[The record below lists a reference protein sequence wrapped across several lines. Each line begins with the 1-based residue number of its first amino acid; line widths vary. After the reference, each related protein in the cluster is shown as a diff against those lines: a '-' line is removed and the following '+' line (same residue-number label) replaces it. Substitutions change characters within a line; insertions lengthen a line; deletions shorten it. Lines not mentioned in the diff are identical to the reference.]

1 MFGRQNTITC
11 PAGQWTTVIQ
21 TSFAQIPV
29 AWTLRFQGEGDAII
43 GEYEETKSAWV
54 FPGTPSTG
62 PIQAQMRFARGYWN
76 TFYKVRIRPVD
87 SITVALESEL
97 A

>member
-1 MFGRQNTITC
+1 MFGRQKIITC
-11 PAGQWTTVIQ
+11 PAGEWTTVIQ

-29 AWTLRFQGEGDAII
+29 TWTLSLTCPSNAIAGEF
-43 GEYEETKSAWV
+43 EETKSSWI
-54 FPGTPSTG
+54 FPGNPSTG
-62 PIQAQMRFARGYWN
+62 PIQAQMRFTRGYWN

-87 SITVALESEL
+87 SITITLASEL